1 MGWYGN
7 IVTNFNKRGNI
18 DRKAEMRKEF
28 KDGSIIKDA
37 LIGVVY
43 YAAVRLDDK
52 IVIFVGKTS
61 VNEKTGEFFYKPMDS
76 SMYPYY
82 FDCPESILKLSTAD
96 DDTTKEWIAT
106 CRENAARKKAFAELQ
121 NTAKVIKAVMPFD
134 TAYYE
139 QGATVM
145 LRKVGKHWYA
155 PTCRFTTPLIK
166 QLFDMKAITK
176 VE

>member
-1 MGWYGN
+1 MGWYGSYA
-7 IVTNFNKRGNI
+7 TKFDKRGNI
-18 DRKAEMRKEF
+18 DRKAEIRKEF

-37 LIGVVY
+37 LVGAIY

-52 IVIFVGKTS
+52 TVIFVGKTS

-76 SMYPYY
+76 SMCPCYY
-82 FDCPESILKLSTAD
+82 DCPESILKLSTAD
-96 DDTTKEWIAT
+96 DPTSLEWVAK

-121 NTAKVIKAVMPFD
+121 NTAKIIKVEMPFD
-134 TAYYE
+134 TTYYE

-145 LRKVGKHWYA
+145 LRKVDKRWYA
-155 PTCRFTTPLIK
+155 PTCRFTTPLVK

-176 VE
+176 IE

>member
-7 IVTNFNKRGNI
+7 IATKFNKRGNI
-18 DRKAEMRKEF
+18 DRKAEIRKEF

-37 LIGVVY
+37 LVGAIY

-52 IVIFVGKTS
+52 TVIFVGKTS

-76 SMYPYY
+76 SMCPCYY
-82 FDCPESILKLSTAD
+82 DCPESILKLSTAD
-96 DDTTKEWIAT
+96 DDTTKEWIAK
-106 CRENAARKKAFAELQ
+106 CREHAARKKAFDNL
-121 NTAKVIKAVMPFD
+121 NKTSKVIKVVMPFD
-134 TAYYE
+134 TTYYT

-155 PTCRFTTPLIK
+155 PTCRFTLPLIK